1 MYKCMKQGALHNDH
15 KQSIH
20 IKITH
25 IQSKHRK
32 LLQRERE
39 WLTNTTTQKMRWGI
53 IYTTKCLHS
62 LVYNTYVHN

>member
-32 LLQRERE
+32 LLQRERVAY
-39 WLTNTTTQKMRWGI
+39 KYH
-53 IYTTKCLHS
+53 YTEDEMGYYL
-62 LVYNTYVHN
+62 YY